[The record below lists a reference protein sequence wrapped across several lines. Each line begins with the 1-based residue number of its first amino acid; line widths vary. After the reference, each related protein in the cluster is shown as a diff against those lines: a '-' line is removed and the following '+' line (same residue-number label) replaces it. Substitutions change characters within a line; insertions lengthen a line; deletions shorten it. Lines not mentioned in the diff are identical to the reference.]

1 LLHREGLRT
10 CYVPDVRAPASGN
23 YNSVAAAMAAHGARQ
38 NTNEVLRWPCCIAV
52 TTPDA

>member
-38 NTNEVLRWPCCIAV
+38 NTNEVLRWPNCCLV
-52 TTPDA
+52 DNN